1 MTADSGIGSDA
12 LFRFSSICLK
22 ITCRQTPTVWHQSRR
37 QFTVTKR
44 PKKSQQILIKIT
56 GTCNYFD
63 QAKLGVT
70 TAPLRDDDDDN
81 LLIGKLSE
89 TLCQSKKNTRKGLV
103 WRPQR
108 CVFNR
113 QSATGQASARLEH
126 SAEICHHDTEKLFSL
141 EGRSGAL
148 ARDSHGGRLRFGLQV
163 AVRQALTA

>member
-1 MTADSGIGSDA
+1 MTAGSGIGSDA

-22 ITCRQTPTVWHQSRR
+22 ITRRQTPTVWHQSRR

-89 TLCQSKKNTRKGLV
+89 TLCQSKKTPGRGSFGGRRGVYSTDNLQQDKLQRALNTALKYVITTRKSSSRWKGGAALSPETLTEAGCGLGFR
-103 WRPQR
+103 W
-108 CVFNR
+108 
-113 QSATGQASARLEH
+113 L
-126 SAEICHHDTEKLFSL
+126 
-141 EGRSGAL
+141 SGK
-148 ARDSHGGRLRFGLQV
+148 R
-163 AVRQALTA
+163 